1 MTISVASDAF
11 AGALLAGIAK
21 EEPLETAIDMGHW
34 LAYLGIQ
41 QMGPK
46 YVLLFLRLYRVLLTF
61 SVIRSQNNFTPLPE
75 QPTRGAMI

>member
-1 MTISVASDAF
+1 VTSDAF

-21 EEPLETAIDMGHW
+21 EQPLETCIDMGHW

-46 YVLLFLRLYRVLLTF
+46 YVLPFLRLYQVLLTRF
-61 SVIRSQNNFTPLPE
+61 QLPAPKTILHPCLSDLL
-75 QPTRGAMI
+75 QGP